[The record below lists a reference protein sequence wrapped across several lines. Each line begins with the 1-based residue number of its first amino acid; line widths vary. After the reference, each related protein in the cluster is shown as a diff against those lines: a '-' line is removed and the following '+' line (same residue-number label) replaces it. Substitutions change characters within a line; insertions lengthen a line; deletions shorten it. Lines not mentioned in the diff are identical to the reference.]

1 MEADYETLRLIIA
14 LQQEDV
20 DNHLSANRLQDS
32 PNGGEKSLAF
42 ELYGEELAIQQRI
55 LSDTRMARSVNQ
67 LEIARETQTNEDE
80 GIAKILNALINV
92 SLEERK
98 RVLGDALSSKVEV
111 YQPELVANIT
121 DMLLEMML
129 REMNHLEILSL

>member
-1 MEADYETLRLIIA
+1 MLTIIYRLIDFKILRIVA
-14 LQQEDV
+14 
-20 DNHLSANRLQDS
+20 R
-32 PNGGEKSLAF
+32 KISLF

-67 LEIARETQTNEDE
+67 LEIARETQANEDE
-80 GIAKILNALINV
+80 GIAKILDALTNV
-92 SLEERK
+92 SPEERK

-129 REMNHLEILSL
+129 GEMNHLEILSL

>member
-1 MEADYETLRLIIA
+1 MLTIIYRLIDFKILRIVA
-14 LQQEDV
+14 
-20 DNHLSANRLQDS
+20 R
-32 PNGGEKSLAF
+32 KISLF

-80 GIAKILNALINV
+80 GIAKILDALTNV
-92 SLEERK
+92 SPEERK
-98 RVLGDALSSKVEV
+98 RVIGDALSSKVEV

-129 REMNHLEILSL
+129 GEMNHLEILSL

>member
-1 MEADYETLRLIIA
+1 MLTIIYRLIDFKILRIVA
-14 LQQEDV
+14 
-20 DNHLSANRLQDS
+20 R
-32 PNGGEKSLAF
+32 KISLF

-55 LSDTRMARSVNQ
+55 LSDTRMARSANQ

-80 GIAKILNALINV
+80 GIAKILDALTNV
-92 SLEERK
+92 SPEERK

-129 REMNHLEILSL
+129 GEMNHLEILSL